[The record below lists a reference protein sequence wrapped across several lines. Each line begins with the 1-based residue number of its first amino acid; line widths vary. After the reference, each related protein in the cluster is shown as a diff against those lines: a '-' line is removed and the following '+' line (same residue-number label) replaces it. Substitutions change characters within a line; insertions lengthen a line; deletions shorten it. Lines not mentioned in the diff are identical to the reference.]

1 MGPLT
6 PYLERGAALHGE
18 HGLSDTMT
26 DDFPLIWIVEDET
39 RFGQRLSELINMSEA
54 FRCSGVYRDCESA
67 LSALENEIP
76 PDILLMDI
84 GLPGMSGLEGI
95 ARVREIAPATQ
106 TVILT
111 VFEESDTIVQALSAG
126 ASGYLLKGSEL
137 GAIIESLK
145 SILGGGAPISP
156 QVAKKIL
163 GLFSDHRSRHDGYNL
178 TAREREVLSFLVDG
192 LTKQHIADRLF
203 VSFHTIDKH
212 LRNIYGKLQVRSRTE
227 AVAKAL
233 KERLL

>member
-1 MGPLT
+1 M
-6 PYLERGAALHGE
+6 
-18 HGLSDTMT
+18 SD
-26 DDFPLIWIVEDET
+26 
-39 RFGQRLSELINMSEA
+39 A
-54 FRCSGVYRDCESA
+54 FRCPGVFRDCESA
-67 LSALENEIP
+67 LLALESEIP

-95 ARVREIAPATQ
+95 GMVRAISPATQ

-111 VFEESDTIVQALSAG
+111 VFEDSDTIVQALTAG
-126 ASGYLLKGSEL
+126 ASGYLLKGSDLE
-137 GAIIESLK
+137 AIVDSLK

-156 QVAKKIL
+156 QIAKKIL
-163 GLFSDHRSRHDGYNL
+163 GHFADLPVHSGRYNL
-178 TAREREVLSFLVDG
+178 TAREREVLSLLVDG
-192 LTKQHIADRLF
+192 LTKQRIADRLF

-212 LRNIYGKLQVRSRTE
+212 LRNIYGKLRVQSRTE